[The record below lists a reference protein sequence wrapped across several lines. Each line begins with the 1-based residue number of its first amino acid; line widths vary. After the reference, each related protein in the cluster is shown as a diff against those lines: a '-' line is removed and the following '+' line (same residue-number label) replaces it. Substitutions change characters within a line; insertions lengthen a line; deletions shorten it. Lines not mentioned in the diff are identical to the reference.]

1 MKRDDSSEISET
13 FLPQTLDEE
22 EAEDDDDYDTE
33 EYEKQLLLRERL
45 REYLLEEKLDAIRSQ
60 IADEGD
66 DYDDV
71 GDEWLRSRL
80 SPAYANIYSGFM
92 PALFSSCRQNV
103 LEKKLPSVHRIEVR
117 PTATHTRWTPHFL
130 PCWLAADDV
139 TMETCYYGH

>member
-92 PALFSSCRQNV
+92 PALFSSFRQNV
-103 LEKKLPSVHRIEVR
+103 LEK
-117 PTATHTRWTPHFL
+117 TALGPQDRGQTDRDPHAL
-130 PCWLAADDV
+130 DSALLAMLARS
-139 TMETCYYGH
+139 

>member
-1 MKRDDSSEISET
+1 VKRDDSSEFSET

-103 LEKKLPSVHRIEVR
+103 LEKNCPQSTGSRSDR
-117 PTATHTRWTPHFL
+117 PRYRDPHAL
-130 PCWLAADDV
+130 DSALLAMLARS
-139 TMETCYYGH
+139 

>member
-1 MKRDDSSEISET
+1 MKRDDSSEFSET

-60 IADEGD
+60 LADEGD

-103 LEKKLPSVHRIEVR
+103 LEKNCRRSTGSRSDR
-117 PTATHTRWTPHFL
+117 PRYRGPHAL
-130 PCWLAADDV
+130 DSALLAMLARS
-139 TMETCYYGH
+139 

>member
-1 MKRDDSSEISET
+1 VKRDDSSEISET

-92 PALFSSCRQNV
+92 PALFSSFRQNV
-103 LEKKLPSVHRIEVR
+103 LEK
-117 PTATHTRWTPHFL
+117 TALGPQDRCQTDRDPHAL
-130 PCWLAADDV
+130 DSALLAMLARS
-139 TMETCYYGH
+139 